1 MTGQV
6 SVEFFDTFMNITL
19 EVFFAATAVLYAY
32 WTGPFVRNKRAA
44 YFAAFLYWL
53 IGLVGR
59 YTDVPQWVGRIMAIT
74 GFVLPCLVLFLL
86 DDRRNPLQKVF
97 ICTVFSLIWWIMLEM
112 LSELGFY
119 ERDIV
124 FSFEQMRSS
133 VTVAV
138 VEFVVYN
145 VVFYG
150 LAIVILFFSFRLLHK
165 KYRRKS
171 EELTWREF
179 VMLLAPTSTFLV
191 VKPII
196 RSYFYLWM
204 DGIENGSIEGNIP
217 GDPYRIVFCILS
229 YASILVIIIFY
240 QQIRDRQEEEY
251 ARRAL
256 ESQTEDIHHHMEQI
270 EDTYEMMRAMRHDM
284 GNHMAVIQGLIESG
298 ERSEASEYIDRWQK
312 NLEDLT
318 PRVRTGNPFT
328 DAALSGFADRFAE
341 AGIPFEASFIFPV
354 KLNIDPFDMCVVLSN
369 ALQNAYEAS
378 VCIDDP
384 TVSVTSVV
392 RGATFILN
400 VKNRTGGRVSDMS
413 DDGIPY
419 SAKNEDGHG
428 YGLKNIRNIAR
439 KYNGEI
445 EIRQEEDER
454 GNVFVLNVM
463 MIGSHQ

>member
-1 MTGQV
+1 MTEQV

-19 EVFFAATAVLYAY
+19 EVFFAATAVLYVY
-32 WTGPFVRNKRAA
+32 WTKPFVRNKRAV
-44 YFAAFLYWL
+44 YYAAFLYWL
-53 IGLVGR
+53 IGLIGR
-59 YTDVPQWVGRIMAIT
+59 YTDAPVWVGRIMAIV
-74 GFVLPCLVLFLL
+74 GFLLPCLILFLL

-124 FSFEQMRSS
+124 FSFEKMRSS

-138 VEFVVYN
+138 IEFVVYN
-145 VVFYG
+145 VLFYG
-150 LAIVILFFSFRLLHK
+150 IATVILFFSFRLLHK

-179 VMLLAPTSTFLV
+179 VMLLAPTGTFLV

-204 DGIENGSIEGNIP
+204 DGIENGSIEENIP
-217 GDPYRIVFCILS
+217 GDPYRIGFCILS

-256 ESQTEDIHHHMEQI
+256 ESQTEDIHRHMEQI
-270 EDTYEMMRAMRHDM
+270 EDTYEKMRAMRHDM

-298 ERSEASEYIDRWQK
+298 ERREASEYIGRWQK
-312 NLEDLT
+312 NLEELA

-341 AGIPFEASFIFPV
+341 AGIPFEDSFIFPA
-354 KLNIDPFDMCVVLSN
+354 KLAIDPFDMCVVLSN

-392 RGATFILN
+392 RGTTFILN
-400 VKNRTGGRVSDMS
+400 VKNRTAGSVSDLTE
-413 DDGIPY
+413 DGIPY
-419 SAKNEDGHG
+419 SGKTQDGHG
-428 YGLKNIRNIAR
+428 YGLKNIRNIAL

-445 EIRQEEDER
+445 EIRQEEGSNGSE
-454 GNVFVLNVM
+454 FILNVM